1 MKQMTVEQV
10 MGDFGA
16 VLNRV
21 ERDHEEILVV
31 RENHHVARIVPEPA
45 SQTALEVL
53 GDLYQA
59 LDDRAADAW
68 SKAIA
73 SLRTRGTLGELRQ
86 SWGS

>member
-1 MKQMTVEQV
+1 MRQMTVDQV
-10 MGDFGA
+10 AGDFGA

-31 RENHHVARIVPEPA
+31 RDNQHVARIVPEPA
-45 SQTALEVL
+45 GQTALEVL

-59 LDDRAADAW
+59 LDTPAAEAW
-68 SKAIA
+68 AKAIA
-73 SLRTRGTLGELRQ
+73 GLRTRGTLGELRQ